1 MDLAT
6 QVAIPAR
13 HCQATAARYA
23 AVRAASVALAAPL
36 SPEDAM
42 LQSMADAS
50 PAKWHLA
57 HTTWF
62 FEHFVL
68 APAGLE
74 PLQPHWHYLFN
85 SYYDSAGPRQP
96 RPQRGLLSRPSLAA
110 VLAWREAVDARVL
123 RLLKAGTLAPAQLR
137 RLELGLHHEQQ
148 HQELLLTDLKHALW
162 SQPLRPAYRPD
173 LPDPA
178 ARPAS
183 ALPLHWIG
191 SGEQVVEIGAP
202 AWPQAPDFAY
212 DNESPMHRVLLAPHA
227 LASRPVSNA
236 EYRQFVEDGGYRD
249 PRLWLS
255 DGWARV
261 QAEGW
266 ERPLYWEPDLEQAF
280 TLGGLRA
287 LAPHAPVCH
296 LSYYEA
302 DAFARWAGARLPTE
316 AEWEHAARQLPPDG
330 HFADDGVL
338 EPCPPSAGAGQGPLQ
353 LYGDAW
359 EWTCSAYLAYPGF
372 RPWQDDT
379 GEYNAKFMSG
389 QFVLR
394 GGSCATPR
402 GHVRASYRNFFPPHA
417 RWQFSGL
424 RLARDLARA

>member
-1 MDLAT
+1 MDLALS
-6 QVAIPAR
+6 VAPPAR
-13 HCQATAARYA
+13 HLQAAAARYA
-23 AVRAASVALAAPL
+23 AVRAATVDLAAPL

-42 LQSMADAS
+42 LQSMEDAS
-50 PAKWHLA
+50 PAKWHLG

-68 APAGLE
+68 APAGME
-74 PLQPHWHYLFN
+74 PLQPQWHYLFN

-96 RPQRGLLSRPSLAA
+96 RPRRGLLSRPSLEA
-110 VLAWREAVDARVL
+110 VLAWREAVDARVM
-123 RLLKAGTLAPAQLR
+123 RALKAGSLEVPQLR
-137 RLELGLHHEQQ
+137 RLELGLNHEQQ
-148 HQELLLTDLKHALW
+148 HQELLLTDIKHALW
-162 SQPLRPAYRPD
+162 SQPLRPAYRND

-178 ARPAS
+178 AAPTE
-183 ALPLHWIG
+183 ALPMDWSAVPEQLAAIG
-191 SGEQVVEIGAP
+191 VP

-212 DNESPMHRVLLAPHA
+212 DNESPPYRVLLPAHA

-255 DGWARV
+255 DGWARG

-266 ERPLYWEPDLEQAF
+266 ERPLYWEPGLEQAF
-280 TLGGLRA
+280 TLGGMRA
-287 LAPHAPVCH
+287 LPPHAPVCH
-296 LSYYEA
+296 ISYYEA

-316 AEWEHAARQLPPDG
+316 AEWEHAARRQPPDG
-330 HFADDGVL
+330 HYADCGVL
-338 EPCPPSAGAGQGPLQ
+338 EPCPTRPAAGPGPLQ
-353 LYGDAW
+353 LFGDVW
-359 EWTCSAYLAYPGF
+359 EWTSSAYLAYPGF

-402 GHVRASYRNFFPPHA
+402 GHMRASYRNFFPPHA
-417 RWQFSGL
+417 RWQFAGL
-424 RLARDLARA
+424 RLARD